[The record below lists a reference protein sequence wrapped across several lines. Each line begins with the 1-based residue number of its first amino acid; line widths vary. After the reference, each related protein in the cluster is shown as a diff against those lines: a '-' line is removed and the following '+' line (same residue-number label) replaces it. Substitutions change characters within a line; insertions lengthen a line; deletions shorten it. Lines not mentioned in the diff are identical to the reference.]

1 MRLPDAV
8 TPLRVSFGLF
18 LIAAVVVAISLWNP
32 WSGYLRQRVA
42 KAEAGQETSQDAL
55 QGQIEANA
63 GQAEVEAAAQEVRV
77 IIHEVREATHAVEI
91 EARAAPDAD
100 APIDPSRADRLRAHD
115 RELCRLRPTICS
127 DGPDG
132 PAAGPDDPG

>member
-1 MRLPDAV
+1 MRLPDAL
-8 TPLRVSFGLF
+8 TPMRIGLGLL
-18 LIAAVVVAISLWNP
+18 LIVAAVVAISMWNP
-32 WSGYLRQRVA
+32 WSGYLHQRVA

-63 GQAEVEAAAQEVRV
+63 GQAEVEAAASEFRL
-77 IIHEVREATHAVEI
+77 IIQDTREATHAVEI